1 MRARCAQLCQQTP
14 GGQSRLLSPILLSEP
29 SLRLQEEL
37 ENHPDPNTQ
46 RLEEGDV
53 SAREGELSKV
63 MGDMWPLRTLRT
75 LRTPSTC
82 NPNGQTVL
90 PLCRE
95 KHLIN

>member
-53 SAREGELSKV
+53 STREGELSKV

-75 LRTPSTC
+75 PSTC

-90 PLCRE
+90 LLCRE

>member
-1 MRARCAQLCQQTP
+1 VRACCAQLCQQTP

-29 SLRLQEEL
+29 SLRLQQEL
-37 ENHPDPNTQ
+37 ENHRDPNTQ
-46 RLEEGDV
+46 RLKEGDV

-63 MGDMWPLRTLRT
+63 MGDMWPLRT

>member
-63 MGDMWPLRTLRT
+63 TGDMWPLRT

-90 PLCRE
+90 LLCRE